1 MPKLLLF
8 QPPVEDFYDT
18 DIRLQPVGLC
28 YLKAAVRRFCPDF
41 EVVVRDFHTGR
52 GRRTLPYPKEL
63 SYLKEYYLPQD
74 KSPFSTFHQYF
85 RFGAEPAEVAAAVAR
100 ERPDIVGISAL
111 FSPYYREVLSCAAA
125 IRKLLKI
132 PIVVGGSHVS
142 CAPETIL
149 ASPHVDFVIRG
160 EGERPLVEL
169 LKAWQQGGPYDR
181 VVNLGWKRD
190 GQMVFNPMAE
200 NFPLSEIP
208 PPDYGDFDPGRYC
221 YDGRPVC
228 MILTSRGCPHRCGF
242 CSVHRTFG
250 RRYRHRST
258 AAVLKEMERRYTE
271 GVRVFDFEDDNLTFD
286 LAGMKKLCQR
296 IGEAFPD
303 RDIQLLA
310 MNGISYKNLDM
321 EVLSLM
327 RQAGFTHLNLALV
340 SSNEEI
346 LDAYSRPHRLD
357 NFITVAEEAFGLGF
371 RLVAYQ
377 ILGLPG
383 EGLNSMVDTLVL
395 LARLPLLIGVSI
407 FYLTPGSPIAASFP
421 AMSGTDIFRSRST
434 AMAIETQ
441 HCRRDDL
448 YTLFLTARI
457 LNFLKG
463 VEPEGEETSLTDLLG
478 REQESPRAATGF
490 AILARLLGEK
500 LLYAATP
507 KGPAIRRR
515 FDTELFEKIWNRL
528 GWITT
533 QQGKRIATH

>member
-41 EVVVRDFHTGR
+41 EVVVRDFHTGC

-63 SYLKEYYLPQD
+63 SYLKEYYLLQD
-74 KSPFSTFHQYF
+74 RGPFSMFHQFF
-85 RFGAEPAEVAAAVAR
+85 RFGAAPATVAAAVAR
-100 ERPDIVGISAL
+100 EQPDMVGISSL

-125 IRKLLKI
+125 IRELLPV

-169 LKAWQQGGPYDR
+169 LRTWQRGGPYDR

-190 GQMVFNPMAE
+190 GQMIFNPMAE
-200 NFPLSEIP
+200 NFPISEIP
-208 PPDYGDFDPGRYC
+208 SPDYGDFDPNQYC

-250 RRYRHRST
+250 RRYRRRST
-258 AAVLKEMERRYTE
+258 TAVVMEMEMRYAE

-286 LAGMKKLCQR
+286 QAGMKKLCQR
-296 IGEAFPD
+296 IGDTFQG

-310 MNGISYKNLDM
+310 MNGISYRSLDQ
-321 EVLSLM
+321 EVLTLM
-327 RQAGFTHLNLALV
+327 WQAGFTHLNLALV
-340 SSNEEI
+340 SSNEEV
-346 LDAYSRPHRLD
+346 LTAYSRPHRLD
-357 NFITVAEEAFGLGF
+357 NFITIVDQAFELGF
-371 RLVAYQ
+371 RIVAHQ

-383 EGLNSMVDTLVL
+383 EDLNSMVDTLVR

-407 FYLTPGSPIAASFP
+407 FYLTPGAPVATSFP
-421 AMSGTDIFRSRST
+421 ALDGTDIFRSRST
-434 AMAIETQ
+434 AMAIETP
-441 HCRRDDL
+441 HCQRDDL

-463 VEPEGEETSLTDLLG
+463 LEMKGEETSLTDLLAH
-478 REQESPRAATGF
+478 EQESLRAATGF
-490 AILARLLGEK
+490 TILRRLLEEK
-500 LLYAATP
+500 RLYAATP
-507 KGPAIRRR
+507 KGLEVRRC
-515 FDTELFEKIWNRL
+515 FDADLFEKVWKKL
-528 GWITT
+528 VWITT
-533 QQGKRIATH
+533 QQGRRIQSR